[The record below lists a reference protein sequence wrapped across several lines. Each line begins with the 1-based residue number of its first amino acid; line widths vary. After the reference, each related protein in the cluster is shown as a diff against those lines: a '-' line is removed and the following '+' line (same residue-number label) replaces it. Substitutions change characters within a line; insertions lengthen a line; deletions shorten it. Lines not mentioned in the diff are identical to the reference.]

1 MSHVSSPRKGTE
13 LTPRVFGTWQEQV
26 NRALRAIQPA
36 GIILHRENGVIWAGQ
51 TEFGWFISP
60 NSELRATATVTGA
73 RIGGAVN
80 VTPVLAPPNF
90 NIAFDGW
97 VEADDLVGLRM
108 RNPMP
113 GANAGSNVDLV
124 IVVFNP

>member
-13 LTPRVFGTWQEQV
+13 LTPRVFGVWQEQV

-36 GIILHRENGVIWAGQ
+36 GIILHRENAIIWAGQ
-51 TEFGWFISP
+51 SEFGWFISP
-60 NSELRATATVTGA
+60 NSELRALAAVTGA
-73 RIGGAVN
+73 RVGGAVN
-80 VTPVLAPPNF
+80 VTPVLAPPTF

-97 VEADDLVGLRM
+97 VDADDVVGLRM
-108 RNPMP
+108 RNPNP
-113 GANAGSNVDLV
+113 GANAGANLDLV